1 MFDLKELLFVLGI
14 TVGTTTG
21 PNQEIIFYRQKLGE
35 ELMLEQKLKSDIKSL
50 EYKKMWEDVNA
61 DEKADFASKWLKEK
75 KSEDK
80 LIKAKSDLTLTKKKI
95 KVLKQII
102 EKDSIDKLPPQIQ
115 TL

>member
-1 MFDLKELLFVLGI
+1 MLDLKELLIVLGLA
-14 TVGTTTG
+14 VGG
-21 PNQEIIFYRQKLGE
+21 PVPNQEILFYRQKLGE
-35 ELMLEQKLKSDIKSL
+35 ELMMEQKLKSEIKSL

-61 DEKADFASKWLKEK
+61 DSKTDFASKWLKDK

-80 LIKAKSDLTLTKKKI
+80 LTRAKTDLTLTKKKI

-102 EKDSIDKLPPQIQ
+102 EKDSLDRLPPVIQ

>member
-1 MFDLKELLFVLGI
+1 MLDLKELLIMLGLA
-14 TVGTTTG
+14 VGG
-21 PNQEIIFYRQKLGE
+21 PSPNQDMTFYRQKLSN
-35 ELMLEQKLKSDIKSL
+35 ELILEYKLKSEIKAL

-61 DEKADFASKWLKEK
+61 DSKTDFASKWLKDK

-80 LIKAKSDLTLTKKKI
+80 LGKAKTDLTLTKKKI

-102 EKDSIDKLPPQIQ
+102 EKDSLDKLPTQIQ

>member
-1 MFDLKELLFVLGI
+1 MLDLKELLIVLGLA
-14 TVGTTTG
+14 VGTPTG

-35 ELMLEQKLKSDIKSL
+35 ELMLEQKLKSEIKSL

-61 DEKADFASKWLKEK
+61 SEKADFASKWLKEK

-80 LIKAKSDLTLTKKKI
+80 LTKAKSDLTLTKKKI

-102 EKDSIDKLPPQIQ
+102 EKDSLDRLPPQIQ